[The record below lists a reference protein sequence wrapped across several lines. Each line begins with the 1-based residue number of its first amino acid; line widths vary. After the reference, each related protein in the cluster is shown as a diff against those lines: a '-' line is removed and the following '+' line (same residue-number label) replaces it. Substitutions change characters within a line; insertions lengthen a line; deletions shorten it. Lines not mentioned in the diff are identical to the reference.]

1 MENITSINWRHITR
15 TIQKERCILFLGPGL
30 FQNEAGESLFQQLAH
45 HLEASE
51 NPDIQNYYETD
62 GLFLFRGKPQKTRSY
77 FEVERFYEDTF
88 PEAEEIMRKI
98 MRIPFHLIFSI
109 TPDRKYQDLAEQ
121 EGYSS
126 KFDFYWKK
134 GGTSSTLALPS
145 QQNPIYYNLFGA
157 VEQQES
163 LMLTHND
170 VFDYFESIFKEN
182 DLPANLKTSLQQAS
196 NLIFLGFDFEKWY
209 MQLLLRILNLHDA
222 DAAFLRYAAS
232 QQTQPDMRTFC
243 HEQFK
248 IEFMPNNTKEFV
260 EALYK
265 ACEEEGLLR
274 EPKDQEG
281 SKIDQLRKL
290 MAKDKLKKVLEG
302 LEAFLEHVGKP
313 GEDLL
318 DDVLLLSNR
327 HSRFER
333 KQREGILD
341 SRDEEVQAA
350 KIRKSIIELLKEAE
364 AYE

>member
-30 FQNEAGESLFQQLAH
+30 FRSESGESLSQRLAQ
-45 HLEASE
+45 HLEVPD
-51 NPDIQNYYETD
+51 NPDIQSFYETD

-77 FEVERFYEDTF
+77 FEIERFYEQSF
-88 PEAEEIMRKI
+88 PEAEELLRKI

-121 EGYSS
+121 EGYPS

-134 GGTSSTLALPS
+134 GGKNSTLGVPS
-145 QQNPIYYNLFGA
+145 QQNPTYYNLFGA

-163 LMLTHND
+163 LVLTHND
-170 VFDYFESIFKEN
+170 IFDYFESIFKEN
-182 DLPANLKTSLQQAS
+182 DLPANLKSSLQQAS
-196 NLIFLGFDFEKWY
+196 NLIFLGFDFDKWY
-209 MQLLLRILNLHDA
+209 MQLLLRILNLHDG

-232 QQTQPDMRTFC
+232 QQTKPGMRTFC

-248 IEFMPNNTKEFV
+248 IEFMPSNTKEFV
-260 EALYK
+260 EELYQ

-290 MAKDKLKKVLEG
+290 MAKDKLKQVLEG
-302 LEAFLEHVGKP
+302 LEALLEGAGKP
-313 GEDLL
+313 AEDLL

-364 AYE
+364 AYD

>member
-1 MENITSINWRHITR
+1 M
-15 TIQKERCILFLGPGL
+15 FLGPDL
-30 FQNEAGESLFQQLAH
+30 FRNAAGESLSQQLAA
-45 HLEASE
+45 HLEVPD
-51 NPDIQNYYETD
+51 NPDIQSFYEGD

-77 FEVERFYEDTF
+77 FEIERFYEQPF
-88 PEAEEIMRKI
+88 PEAEETLRQI

-109 TPDRKYQDLAEQ
+109 TPDRKYQDLAEE
-121 EGYSS
+121 EGYPS

-134 GGTSSTLALPS
+134 GAKSSTLGVPS

-163 LMLTHND
+163 LVLTHND

-182 DLPANLKTSLQQAS
+182 DLPANLKAALQQAS

-209 MQLLLRILNLHDA
+209 MQLLLRILNLHDS

-232 QQTQPDMRTFC
+232 QQTEAAMRTFC

-260 EALYK
+260 NELYQ
-265 ACEEEGLLR
+265 ACEENGMLR

-290 MAKDKLKKVLEG
+290 IAKDKLKEVLEG
-302 LEAFLEHVGKP
+302 LETFLESVGRP
-313 GEDLL
+313 AEDLL
-318 DDVLLLSNR
+318 DDVLLLANR

-350 KIRKSIIELLKEAE
+350 KIRKSIVELLKEAE